1 MKPPDIKRNGDPR
14 KEVAAAMNP
23 SPRQQADDVLG
34 ESVKASG
41 REDFKA
47 AQSGPRRIAQWFT
60 HALCLTELA
69 VSNPRALK
77 MLRVHLEAMREEL
90 A

>member
-1 MKPPDIKRNGDPR
+1 MSEPPENAKG
-14 KEVAAAMNP
+14 AAPKDRA
-23 SPRQQADDVLG
+23 RCKTLTKAFDDAG
-34 ESVKASG
+34 NVKAAG
-41 REDFKA
+41 REEIEA
-47 AQSGPRRIAQWFT
+47 AQAGRRRTAQWFT

-69 VSNPRALK
+69 ASNSRALE

>member
-1 MKPPDIKRNGDPR
+1 MSEPPENAKGATPR
-14 KEVAAAMNP
+14 SRARCKTLTKAF
-23 SPRQQADDVLG
+23 DDAG
-34 ESVKASG
+34 SVKASG
-41 REDFKA
+41 REEIKA
-47 AQSGPRRIAQWFT
+47 AQDGPRRTAQWFT

-69 VSNPRALK
+69 ASNSRALE

>member
-1 MKPPDIKRNGDPR
+1 LSAPPENAKGAAPKDRAQR
-14 KEVAAAMNP
+14 KTLAKAF
-23 SPRQQADDVLG
+23 DDAG
-34 ESVKASG
+34 IVKT
-41 REDFKA
+41 
-47 AQSGPRRIAQWFT
+47 SGPRRIAQWFT

-69 VSNPRALK
+69 ASNPRALK

>member
-1 MKPPDIKRNGDPR
+1 MKPPNPKRNGGPVSRTAACVKPNRPR
-14 KEVAAAMNP
+14 PDK
-23 SPRQQADDVLG
+23 LG

-41 REDFKA
+41 RNDLEA
-47 AQSGPRRIAQWFT
+47 AQANPRRIAQWFT

-69 VSNPRALK
+69 ASNSRALE

>member
-1 MKPPDIKRNGDPR
+1 MKPPTEKRNGGSVSR
-14 KEVAAAMNP
+14 TAACVKPKRP
-23 SPRQQADDVLG
+23 SSDELD

-41 REDFKA
+41 RNDLEA
-47 AQSGPRRIAQWFT
+47 AQANPRRIAQWFT

-69 VSNPRALK
+69 ASNSRALE

-90 A
+90 AP

>member
-1 MKPPDIKRNGDPR
+1 MKPPNENGDLS
-14 KEVAAAMNP
+14 AAAIANP
-23 SPRQQADDVLG
+23 AKDVDVLG

-41 REDFKA
+41 RTDLDA

-69 VSNPRALK
+69 ASNPRALK
-77 MLRVHLEAMREEL
+77 MLRVHLEAMRGEL
-90 A
+90 CHE

>member
-1 MKPPDIKRNGDPR
+1 MKPPDHAKGAAPKDRAQR
-14 KEVAAAMNP
+14 KTLARGFDSV
-23 SPRQQADDVLG
+23 S
-34 ESVKASG
+34 SVKAS
-41 REDFKA
+41 A
-47 AQSGPRRIAQWFT
+47 PRRIAQWFT

-69 VSNPRALK
+69 ASNPRALE

>member
-1 MKPPDIKRNGDPR
+1 MKPPTEKRNGGSVS
-14 KEVAAAMNP
+14 EAAAIANP
-23 SPRQQADDVLG
+23 AKDVDTVG

-41 REDFKA
+41 REEIEA
-47 AQSGPRRIAQWFT
+47 AQAGRRRTAQWFT

-69 VSNPRALK
+69 ASNSRALE

>member
-1 MKPPDIKRNGDPR
+1 MKPPDHARGAAPKDRAQR
-14 KEVAAAMNP
+14 KTLARGFGID
-23 SPRQQADDVLG
+23 S
-34 ESVKASG
+34 SVKASG
-41 REDFKA
+41 RNDIEA
-47 AQSGPRRIAQWFT
+47 AQANPGRIAQWLT

-69 VSNPRALK
+69 ASNPRALE

>member
-1 MKPPDIKRNGDPR
+1 MSEPPENAKGAAPKDRAQRKRLAKAFDS
-14 KEVAAAMNP
+14 A
-23 SPRQQADDVLG
+23 S
-34 ESVKASG
+34 SVKA
-41 REDFKA
+41 
-47 AQSGPRRIAQWFT
+47 SGPRRIAQWFA

-69 VSNPRALK
+69 TTNPRALK